1 MYELLEGILH
11 GVVNFGI
18 LLLEGIGTAIILV
31 SGFRALGNLIR
42 GESHACKL
50 RLSVGIT
57 AALSFLLGAEVLK
70 TIVALDWVGIGMT
83 CALLLMRAAMVLL
96 LHWESQH
103 EHDSDGKKAVDT
115 EKQSQSE

>member
-1 MYELLEGILH
+1 MYEILEHILH
-11 GVVNFGI
+11 GAVNYGI
-18 LLLEGIGTAIILV
+18 LLLEGVGTAIILIA
-31 SGFRALGNLIR
+31 GFRALGDLIR

-57 AALSFLLGAEVLK
+57 AALSFLLGGEVLK
-70 TIVALDWVGIGMT
+70 TIVALDWKGIGMT

-103 EHDSDGKKAVDT
+103 EHDSDGKKSVDT
-115 EKQSQSE
+115 DKQSRSE